1 MFARQVMQQIEEEKM
16 LFTFRDRSA
25 VLLIVDRR
33 DDPVRLRLYTSDC
46 TLYTVHCTLTTNC

>member
-46 TLYTVHCTLTTNC
+46 TLYTVH